1 MSYRT
6 LWRAHY
12 TRLALRC
19 LSGYTDLTETHNS
32 IWEYKRMLLFTQK
45 KDHLLDAVFLAKSLS
60 SSEKIVAL
68 CLLWRVNEHGWADP
82 TLRELSDMSRLHKRT
97 VRNAL
102 RALEDKI
109 ELSVRFTGRSSRYT
123 FIQWT
128 ML

>member
-1 MSYRT
+1 
-6 LWRAHY
+6 
-12 TRLALRC
+12 
-19 LSGYTDLTETHNS
+19 
-32 IWEYKRMLLFTQK
+32 MLLHTQK

-82 TLRELSDMSRLHKRT
+82 TLRELSDMARLHKRT

-102 RALEDKI
+102 RSLEEKI
-109 ELSVRFTGRSSRYT
+109 ELSVKFTGRGSRYT
-123 FIQWT
+123 FIQWS